1 MDLREVVV
9 VVGGW
14 RPWLHQTPEHG
25 LQEIQKGNY
34 F

>member
-14 RPWLHQTPEHG
+14 PWLHQRPEHG